1 MSLTRSRFDKEADA
15 LAITYTSSLPFDR
28 RLYAEDIQGSM
39 AHAKMLAKSNII
51 NDAEYKTLLMG
62 LETIR
67 EEIENNT
74 FVFKNE
80 SEDIH
85 MAIESRLFEIVGNV
99 AGKLHTARSRNDQ
112 IALDMRLYT
121 KKYINRLIDLL
132 SEVQKALVQKAEEN
146 KTLIMPGYTHLQS
159 AQPVLFAH
167 HMLAYFNMLKRDY
180 ERFTDALKRIDV
192 MPLGS
197 GALAGTTYNT
207 DREFLSKELGFEKTS
222 KNSMDSVSDRDFILE
237 TLSAAAICMMHFSR
251 LSEEIII
258 WSSSEFGFITLDDA
272 YTTGSSIM
280 PQKKNPDVAELAKGK
295 TGRVY
300 GALLQMLTVMK
311 GLPLTYGR
319 DMQEDKE
326 FYFDALDTLAMTMRV
341 YSGMIS
347 TMKLNGNKMTDALGK
362 GYILATDMADALVR
376 KGLSFREAH
385 KAVGEL
391 TSYAVE
397 NNLTFAQVPLE
408 KYMEISPL
416 FDENIKN
423 ITIEQ
428 AIENRNQI
436 GGTSYTQVEKQIS
449 AAKKALGI

>member
-1 MSLTRSRFDKEADA
+1 MNLTRSRFGKEADD
-15 LAITYTSSLPFDR
+15 LVIFYTSSLPFDR

-51 NDAEYKTLLMG
+51 TDAEYQTLLMG

-85 MAIESRLFEIVGNV
+85 MAIESRLFEIIGNV

-121 KKYINRLIDLL
+121 KKYLNELMYLL

-167 HMLAYFNMLKRDY
+167 HMLAYFNMFKRDY
-180 ERFTDALKRIDV
+180 ERFADALKRTDV

-207 DREFLSKELGFEKTS
+207 DREFLTKELGFEKVS

-251 LSEEIII
+251 LSEEIIL
-258 WSSSEFGFITLDDA
+258 WSSLEFSFITLDDA
-272 YTTGSSIM
+272 YATGSSIM

-300 GALLQMLTVMK
+300 GALMQMLTVMK

-326 FYFDALDTLAMTMRV
+326 CYFDALDTLTITMRV

-347 TMKLNGNKMTDALGK
+347 TMKLKSDRIAAAIGQ

-385 KAVGEL
+385 KAVGLL
-391 TSYAVE
+391 TVYAAE
-397 NNLTFAQVPLE
+397 NNLTFTQVPME
-408 KYMEISPL
+408 KYLEISPL

-423 ITIEQ
+423 ITVEQ
-428 AIENRNQI
+428 AVENRNQT
-436 GGTSYTQVEKQIS
+436 GGTSFAQVEKQIS